1 MGGDL
6 LVYLPH
12 YALGLPVLHDHP
24 PHLHV
29 ELVIDLGLHAL
40 IHGLHELLHD
50 ILNFGEILV
59 GLQPLIEALL
69 EVHHARVV
77 GNFGDESFGG
87 LGSDLFQ
94 YLQYQFNH
102 AVLTGTY
109 R

>member
-40 IHGLHELLHD
+40 IHGLHKLLHD
-50 ILNFGEILV
+50 ILNF
-59 GLQPLIEALL
+59 
-69 EVHHARVV
+69 
-77 GNFGDESFGG
+77 
-87 LGSDLFQ
+87 
-94 YLQYQFNH
+94 
-102 AVLTGTY
+102 
-109 R
+109 